1 MAIEDAAVLGRA
13 LAAHADE
20 PPVALEV
27 YEKERRPRVRRV
39 WRAAKAAGELYHLG
53 AVTGTIRDAGMEI
66 LGGRMLLASTLR
78 TAAAAVPMAAW
89 CLMML
94 PLLAVKRGIALD
106 AGLLVAVIAI
116 GGGLFWLASV
126 MLRSPERL
134 ALSRVLPG
142 RGTR

>member
-20 PPVALEV
+20 PPAALEA

-66 LGGRMLLASTLR
+66 LGGRMLLSRYDWIYGWKLEPPKS
-78 TAAAAVPMAAW
+78 AAAAAAQTAQRRF
-89 CLMML
+89 L
-94 PLLAVKRGIALD
+94 
-106 AGLLVAVIAI
+106 
-116 GGGLFWLASV
+116 
-126 MLRSPERL
+126 
-134 ALSRVLPG
+134 
-142 RGTR
+142 